1 MMRLIFWSY
10 ILNEKF
16 CLSKIQNSNH
26 QKTKSIQMKKIVLT
40 LFLILSLV
48 LISNSIQAQPESS
61 FNWQEYIDNQ
71 TEELYEKVVEW
82 RRHFHQYP
90 ELSNREFETA
100 KVIEAHL
107 RGLGLEVETG
117 IAHTGVVGVLRGG
130 KDGPVVGL
138 RADMDAL
145 PVKERV
151 DIPFASEVVAEYL
164 GEMVPVMHA
173 CGHDTH
179 MAILMGVAEML
190 TEVKDEIPGTIKF
203 IFQPA
208 EEGTPPGEDGGAEM
222 MVEEGVLKNPDV
234 DVIFGLHISSQT
246 PVGHINY
253 RPGGIMAASNRFSIE
268 VKGVQ
273 THGARPWG
281 GVDPIVASAQI
292 INNLQSIVSR
302 QTELTKEAAVITVGI
317 IRAGVRNNIIPEDA
331 YMEGTIRT
339 LDQEMQDILFEKMH
353 RTVEYTAKSFGAEAT
368 LTIYDGYPITYNDP
382 DLTALM
388 APTLERVAGSEN
400 THVVNAITGAEDFSF
415 FQLEIPGL
423 YFFIGGMPADMNPA
437 DAAPHH
443 TPDFYLE
450 EEGMKTGL
458 RAMANLAIDY
468 MVTPH

>member
-1 MMRLIFWSY
+1 M
-10 ILNEKF
+10 K
-16 CLSKIQNSNH
+16 
-26 QKTKSIQMKKIVLT
+26 KSILISALILV
-40 LFLILSLV
+40 LFLCSSELKGQSD
-48 LISNSIQAQPESS
+48 SDFDWQA
-61 FNWQEYIDNQ
+61 YIDNQ

-100 KVIEAHL
+100 KVIESHL
-107 RGLGLEVETG
+107 RELGLEVETG
-117 IAHTGVVGVLRGG
+117 IAHTGVVGLLHGG
-130 KDGPVVGL
+130 KPGPVVGL

-145 PVKERV
+145 PVRERV
-151 DIPFASEVVAEYL
+151 DLPFASRVESEYL
-164 GEMVPVMHA
+164 GNVVPVMHA

-179 MAILMGVAEML
+179 MAILMGVAEIL
-190 TEVKDEIPGTIKF
+190 AKVKDEIPVTIKF

-208 EEGTPPGEDGGAEM
+208 EEGTPPGENGGAEM

-234 DVIFGLHISSQT
+234 DVIFGLHIGAQL
-246 PVGHINY
+246 PIGHINY
-253 RPGGIMAASNRFSIE
+253 RPEGIMAASNRFSIE

-292 INNLQSIVSR
+292 INNLQTIISR

-339 LDQEMQDILFEKMH
+339 LDTDMQEKLFEQMH
-353 RTVEYTAKSFGAEAT
+353 RTVKHTAKSFGAEAI
-368 LTIYDGYPITYNDP
+368 LTIYDGYPVTYNDP
-382 DLTALM
+382 DLTAM
-388 APTLERVAGSEN
+388 MSPTLERVAGREN

-415 FQLEIPGL
+415 FQREIPGL

-443 TPDFYLE
+443 TPDFYID
-450 EEGMKTGL
+450 EEGMKTGV
-458 RAMANLAIDY
+458 RAMANVAVDY
-468 MVTPH
+468 LLINQ

>member
-1 MMRLIFWSY
+1 
-10 ILNEKF
+10 
-16 CLSKIQNSNH
+16 
-26 QKTKSIQMKKIVLT
+26 MKKIVLT
-40 LFLILSLV
+40 LFLIMSLV
-48 LISNSIQAQPESS
+48 FISKSVQAQSESS

-71 TEELYEKVVEW
+71 TEELYEKLVEW

-100 KVIEAHL
+100 QKVASHL
-107 RGLGLEVETG
+107 RELGIEVQTG
-117 IAHTGVVGVLRGG
+117 VAHTGVVGILEGG
-130 KDGPVVGL
+130 KPGPVVGL

-151 DIPFASEVVAEYL
+151 DIPFASEVMSEYM
-164 GEMVPVMHA
+164 GEEVPVMHA

-179 MAILMGVAEML
+179 IAMLMGVAEML
-190 TEVKDEIPGTIKF
+190 SEVRDQIPGTVKF

-208 EEGTPPGEDGGAEM
+208 EEGTPPGEEGGAEM
-222 MVEEGVLKNPDV
+222 MVKEGVLQNPDV

-292 INNLQSIVSR
+292 INNLQTIVSR

-317 IRAGVRNNIIPEDA
+317 MRAGVRNNIIPEEA
-331 YMEGTIRT
+331 YLEGTIRT
-339 LDQEMQDILFEKMH
+339 LDTDMMEKLFEQMH
-353 RTVEYTAKSFGAEAT
+353 RTVEYTAKSFGAEAE
-368 LTIYDGYPITYNDP
+368 LTIYDGYPVTYNDP
-382 DLTALM
+382 ELTARM
-388 APTLERVAGSEN
+388 ASTLERVAGLER
-400 THVVNAITGAEDFSF
+400 THVINAITGAEDFSF
-415 FQLEIPGL
+415 FQREIPGL
-423 YFFIGGMPADMNPA
+423 YFFIGGMPPDMDPA

-443 TPDFYLE
+443 TPDFYLD
-450 EEGMKTGL
+450 EEGMKTGV
-458 RAMANLAIDY
+458 RALANLTIDY
-468 MVTPH
+468 MMK

>member
-1 MMRLIFWSY
+1 
-10 ILNEKF
+10 
-16 CLSKIQNSNH
+16 
-26 QKTKSIQMKKIVLT
+26 MKKIVLA

-48 LISNSIQAQPESS
+48 LISSSIQAQTESS

-107 RGLGLEVETG
+107 RDLGLEVETG

-145 PVKERV
+145 PVRERV

-222 MVEEGVLKNPDV
+222 MVTEGVLKNPDV

-246 PVGHINY
+246 PVGQINY

-268 VKGVQ
+268 VKGAQ

-292 INNLQSIVSR
+292 INNLQSIISR

-317 IRAGVRNNIIPEDA
+317 MRAGVRHNIIPEDA
-331 YMEGTIRT
+331 YLEGTIRT

-382 DLTALM
+382 DLTAMM
-388 APTLERVAGSEN
+388 APTLERVAGPEN
-400 THVVNAITGAEDFSF
+400 AHVVNAITGAEDFSF
-415 FQLEIPGL
+415 FQREIPGL
-423 YFFIGGMPADMNPA
+423 YFFIGGMPADMDPA

-443 TPDFYLE
+443 TPDFYIE

-468 MVTPH
+468 MMKNSR

>member
-1 MMRLIFWSY
+1 
-10 ILNEKF
+10 
-16 CLSKIQNSNH
+16 
-26 QKTKSIQMKKIVLT
+26 MKKIALT
-40 LFLILSLV
+40 LSLMLGFV
-48 LISNSIQAQPESS
+48 MISESVQAQSEGS
-61 FNWQEYIDNQ
+61 FNWQEYIDSQ
-71 TEELYEKVVEW
+71 TEELYEHVVEW

-107 RGLGLEVETG
+107 RDLGLEVETG
-117 IAHTGVVGVLRGG
+117 IAHTGVVALLHGG
-130 KDGPVVGL
+130 KPGPVVGL

-145 PVKERV
+145 PVRERV
-151 DIPFASEVVAEYL
+151 DIPFASEVEAEYL
-164 GEMVPVMHA
+164 GEIVPVMHA

-179 MAILMGVAEML
+179 MAILMGVAQML
-190 TEVKDEIPGTIKF
+190 TEVKEEIPGTIKF

-246 PVGHINY
+246 PIGHINY
-253 RPGGIMAASNRFSIE
+253 RPGGIMAASNRFSID

-317 IRAGVRNNIIPEDA
+317 MRAGVRNNIIPEEA

-339 LDQEMQDILFEKMH
+339 LDTDMQEKLFEQMH
-353 RTVEYTAKSFGAEAT
+353 RTVMYTAKSFGAEAE
-368 LTIYDGYPITYNDP
+368 LTIYDGYPVTYNDP
-382 DLTALM
+382 DLTAMM
-388 APTLERVAGSEN
+388 APTLERVAGQGKA
-400 THVVNAITGAEDFSF
+400 HVVNAITGAEDFSF
-415 FQLEIPGL
+415 FQQNIPGL
-423 YFFIGGMPADMNPA
+423 YFFIGGMPADMDPA

-443 TPDFYLE
+443 TPDFYIE

-458 RAMANLAIDY
+458 RAMANLTIDY
-468 MVTPH
+468 MLMNTTSEE

>member
-1 MMRLIFWSY
+1 
-10 ILNEKF
+10 
-16 CLSKIQNSNH
+16 
-26 QKTKSIQMKKIVLT
+26 MKKIVFT
-40 LFLILSLV
+40 LSLV
-48 LISNSIQAQPESS
+48 MGLVIISNSVQAQSDNT

-90 ELSNREFETA
+90 ELSNREYNTA
-100 KVIEAHL
+100 EKVAEHL
-107 RGLGLEVETG
+107 RDLGIEVQTEV
-117 IAHTGVVGVLRGG
+117 AHTGVVGILEGG
-130 KDGPVVGL
+130 KPGPVVGL

-151 DIPFASEVVAEYL
+151 DIPFASEVMSEYM
-164 GEMVPVMHA
+164 GEQVPVMHA

-179 MAILMGVAEML
+179 IAMLMGVAEML
-190 TEVKDEIPGTIKF
+190 SEVRDEIPGTVKF

-253 RPGGIMAASNRFSIE
+253 RPGGIMAASNRFSID

-317 IRAGVRNNIIPEDA
+317 IRAGVRNNIIPEEA

-339 LDQEMQDILFEKMH
+339 LDQEMQDVLFEKMH

-382 DLTALM
+382 DLTAMM
-388 APTLERVAGSEN
+388 APTLEKVAGSDQ
-400 THVVNAITGAEDFSF
+400 THLINAITGAEDFSF
-415 FQLEIPGL
+415 FQMEVPGL
-423 YFFIGGMPADMNPA
+423 YFFIGGMPPDMNPE

-443 TPDFYLE
+443 TPDFYLD
-450 EEGMKTGL
+450 EEGMRTGI
-458 RAMANLAIDY
+458 RALANLTIDY
-468 MVTPH
+468 MMK

>member
-1 MMRLIFWSY
+1 MYRS
-10 ILNEKF
+10 
-16 CLSKIQNSNH
+16 
-26 QKTKSIQMKKIVLT
+26 
-40 LFLILSLV
+40 LSLLFCFLFSLLLSTSV
-48 LISNSIQAQPESS
+48 AAQSGS
-61 FNWQEYIDNQ
+61 DFNWTEYIDRQ
-71 TEELYEKVVEW
+71 SDELYEKVVEW

-107 RGLGLEVETG
+107 RDLGLEVQTG
-117 IAHTGVVGVLRGG
+117 IAHTGVVGILEGG
-130 KDGPVVGL
+130 KPGPVVGL

-145 PVKERV
+145 PVRERV
-151 DIPFASEVVAEYL
+151 DLPFASRVEAEYL
-164 GEMVPVMHA
+164 GEIVPVMHA

-190 TEVKDEIPGTIKF
+190 TNVKDEIPGTVKF

-222 MVEEGVLKNPDV
+222 MVEEGVLKDPDV
-234 DVIFGLHISSQT
+234 EVIFGLHIGSQL
-246 PVGHINY
+246 PIGHINY

-339 LDQEMQDILFEKMH
+339 LDTDMQERLFEQMH

-368 LTIYDGYPITYNDP
+368 LTIYDGYPVTYNDP
-382 DLTALM
+382 ELTAMM
-388 APTLERVAGSEN
+388 APTLEKVAGPEN

-415 FQLEIPGL
+415 FQREIPGL
-423 YFFIGGMPADMNPA
+423 YFFIGGMPAEMNPA

-443 TPDFYLE
+443 TPDFYIE

-468 MVTPH
+468 MLMD

>member
-1 MMRLIFWSY
+1 MASLRNTIII
-10 ILNEKF
+10 IL
-16 CLSKIQNSNH
+16 L
-26 QKTKSIQMKKIVLT
+26 
-40 LFLILSLV
+40 LV
-48 LISNSIQAQPESS
+48 ITGIQALTAQSTEFSWS
-61 FNWQEYIDNQ
+61 NYIDEQ
-71 TEELYEKVVEW
+71 SEELYENVVEW

-90 ELSNREFETA
+90 ELSNQEFETA

-107 RGLGLEVETG
+107 RELGLEVQTG
-117 IAHTGVVGVLRGG
+117 IAHTGVVGILEGAHP
-130 KDGPVVGL
+130 GPVVGL

-145 PVKERV
+145 PVRERV
-151 DIPFASEVVAEYL
+151 DIPFASEAEAEYL
-164 GEMVPVMHA
+164 GEIVPVMHA

-190 TEVKDEIPGTIKF
+190 TNKREELRGTIKF

-246 PVGHINY
+246 PVGQINY
-253 RPGGIMAASNRFSIE
+253 RPGGIMAASNRFSID
-268 VKGVQ
+268 VKGTQ
-273 THGARPWG
+273 THGARPWS

-292 INNLQSIVSR
+292 INNLQSVVSR

-317 IRAGVRNNIIPEDA
+317 IRAGVRNNIIPESA

-353 RTVEYTAKSFGAEAT
+353 RTVEYTAKSFGAEAE

-388 APTLERVAGSEN
+388 APTLERVAGSEH
-400 THVVNAITGAEDFSF
+400 TRVINAITGAEDFSF
-415 FQLEIPGL
+415 FQREIPGL
-423 YFFIGGMPADMNPA
+423 YFFIGGMPPGMDPA

-443 TPDFYLE
+443 TPDFYID

-458 RAMANLAIDY
+458 RALTNLAIDY
-468 MVTPH
+468 TMMDSGSE

>member
-1 MMRLIFWSY
+1 MKKSIFISGLIF
-10 ILNEKF
+10 ILAF
-16 CLSKIQNSNH
+16 CSSPLK
-26 QKTKSIQMKKIVLT
+26 
-40 LFLILSLV
+40 
-48 LISNSIQAQPESS
+48 AQSDS
-61 FNWQEYIDNQ
+61 DFDWQTYIDTQ

-107 RGLGLEVETG
+107 RELGLEVETG
-117 IAHTGVVGVLRGG
+117 IAHTGVVGLLHGG
-130 KDGPVVGL
+130 KPGPVVGL

-145 PVKERV
+145 PVRERV
-151 DIPFASEVVAEYL
+151 DIPFASTVEAEYL
-164 GEMVPVMHA
+164 GNIVPVMHA

-190 TEVKDEIPGTIKF
+190 TNVKDEIPGTIKF

-246 PVGHINY
+246 PIGHINY

-268 VKGVQ
+268 VKGAQ

-353 RTVEYTAKSFGAEAT
+353 RTVEYTAKSFGAEAE

-382 DLTALM
+382 ELTAMM
-388 APTLERVAGSEN
+388 APTLERAAGPEN

-415 FQLEIPGL
+415 FQREIPGL

-443 TPDFYLE
+443 TPDFYIE

-468 MVTPH
+468 MLMNR

>member
-1 MMRLIFWSY
+1 
-10 ILNEKF
+10 
-16 CLSKIQNSNH
+16 
-26 QKTKSIQMKKIVLT
+26 MKKL
-40 LFLILSLV
+40 LLLILLAGFIFPV
-48 LISNSIQAQPESS
+48 GFLHAQ
-61 FNWQEYIDNQ
+61 NQEFDWVQYIDSQ
-71 TEELYEKVVEW
+71 SEELYEKVVEW

-107 RGLGLEVETG
+107 RELGLEVQTG
-117 IAHTGVVGVLRGG
+117 IAHTGVVGILEGG
-130 KDGPVVGL
+130 KPGPVVGL

-145 PVKERV
+145 PVRERV
-151 DIPFASEVVAEYL
+151 DLPFASEVVAEYL
-164 GEMVPVMHA
+164 GEEVPVMHA

-179 MAILMGVAEML
+179 MAIQMGVAEML
-190 TEVKDEIPGTIKF
+190 TNVKDEIPGTIKF

-234 DVIFGLHISSQT
+234 DVIFGLHISSQS
-246 PVGHINY
+246 PVGHVAY
-253 RPGGIMAASNRFSIE
+253 RPGGIMAAANRFSIE
-268 VKGVQ
+268 VKGAQ

-317 IRAGVRNNIIPEDA
+317 IRSGVRNNIIPEDA

-339 LDQEMQDILFEKMH
+339 LDDEMQEKLFEQMH
-353 RTVEYTAKSFGAEAT
+353 RTVKYTAKSFGAEAT

-382 DLTALM
+382 DLIAMM
-388 APTLERVAGSEN
+388 APTLEKIAGVEN
-400 THVVNAITGAEDFSF
+400 THVINAITGAEDFSF
-415 FQLEIPGL
+415 FQREIPGL
-423 YFFIGGMPADMNPA
+423 YFFIGGMPADMDPA

-443 TPDFYLE
+443 TPDFYIE

-468 MVTPH
+468 MLLQQN

>member
-1 MMRLIFWSY
+1 
-10 ILNEKF
+10 
-16 CLSKIQNSNH
+16 
-26 QKTKSIQMKKIVLT
+26 MKKIILKSITIVLLLLWT
-40 LFLILSLV
+40 IPAM
-48 LISNSIQAQPESS
+48 AQGSS
-61 FNWQEYIDNQ
+61 DFNWAEYIDRQ
-71 TEELYEKVVEW
+71 SEVLFEKVVEW

-107 RGLGLEVETG
+107 RELGLEVQTG
-117 IAHTGVVGVLRGG
+117 IAHTGVVGILEGG
-130 KDGPVVGL
+130 KPGPVVGL

-151 DIPFASEVVAEYL
+151 DIPFASKVVTEYL

-190 TEVKDEIPGTIKF
+190 TNVKDEIPGTIKF

-268 VKGVQ
+268 VKGAQ
-273 THGARPWG
+273 THGARPWS

-292 INNLQSIVSR
+292 INNLQSIISR

-317 IRAGVRNNIIPEDA
+317 MRAGVRHNIIPEDA
-331 YMEGTIRT
+331 YLEGTIRT
-339 LDQEMQDILFEKMH
+339 LDQEMQDALFEKMH

-382 DLTALM
+382 DLTAMM
-388 APTLERVAGSEN
+388 APTLEKVAGPEN

-423 YFFIGGMPADMNPA
+423 YFFIGGMPADTDPA

-443 TPDFYLE
+443 TPDFYIE

-468 MVTPH
+468 MLMQ